1 MTSLNQ
7 CSEQDST
14 IEWDKLR
21 AIAGQ
26 NAGSVPDD
34 IDRMLRAEN
43 EDDADSA
50 YWMIDNHVVV
60 QGQLFESALPTGRTV
75 ARAICEGNPTVFG
88 LGRAFDLLVEIA
100 AGESDYS
107 EVELGNEHLGDA
119 CRDVLRPFVPCF
131 RRFVWS
137 ENDQALLGLLDLLDI
152 LEPERE
158 RLRDIAQSIADRR
171 PANTMLG
178 DRARELVAEG

>member
-1 MTSLNQ
+1 MGM
-7 CSEQDST
+7 D
-14 IEWDKLR
+14 
-21 AIAGQ
+21 
-26 NAGSVPDD
+26 AGSVPDD

-88 LGRAFDLLVEIA
+88 LGRALDLLVEIA
-100 AGESDYS
+100 AGEAHHF
-107 EVELGNEHLGDA
+107 EVELGNEYLGDA
-119 CRDVLRPFVPCF
+119 CRDVLRPVVPRF

-137 ENDQALLGLLDLLDI
+137 ENDKVLLGLLDLLDI
-152 LEPERE
+152 LEPECE
-158 RLRDIAQSIADRR
+158 KLRDIAQSIADRR
-171 PANTMLG
+171 PANTRLG
-178 DRARELVAEG
+178 DRARELTAEG